1 MNTKGQV
8 IIPPK
13 YLRADSFSEG
23 LAVVSNTIQNEFK
36 DRRNYGYIDKDE
48 NLVIP
53 FLFDQAFH
61 FSGGLAA
68 VGLDGKCGYINKSG
82 EFMIPNIY
90 RYCNSFSEDL
100 DYEVYASN
108 YFNLLHDLEDLL
120 KKQVDL
126 VAEKTLK
133 NPFLIESIN
142 ESKIQLI

>member
-1 MNTKGQV
+1 MENQIKQKLPQ
-8 IIPPK
+8 IIQLFAK
-13 YLRADSFSEG
+13 YGVQRAYLFGS
-23 LAVVSNTIQNEFK
+23 AVTNKFHKNSDV
-36 DRRNYGYIDKDE
+36 D
-48 NLVIP
+48 
-53 FLFDQAFH
+53 FL
-61 FSGGLAA
+61 
-68 VGLDGKCGYINKSG
+68 Y
-82 EFMIPNIY
+82 
-90 RYCNSFSEDL
+90 SFSEDL